1 MKLREAELVP
11 VTSLETRK
19 AKRGTHE
26 ASVKSEVA
34 SISKNKVPNKGGTG
48 TGTGTGTAKKIG
60 HWGVLRISKRVNL
73 VLFYFILFLVLV
85 FLHPKNP
92 IGDRP

>member
-34 SISKNKVPNKGGTG
+34 SISKNKGGTG
-48 TGTGTGTAKKIG
+48 TGTGTGKAKKIE

-73 VLFYFILFLVLV
+73 VLLL
-85 FLHPKNP
+85 
-92 IGDRP
+92 D